1 MKMRELLNRSDQ
13 DLQRDLQEMREKLR
27 SFRFDLEAGK
37 VKDVRGIRQL
47 KKDIARILTLINQRR
62 KKAKTN

>member
-13 DLQRDLQEMREKLR
+13 DLQKDLQEMREKLR

-62 KKAKTN
+62 KKSKTN